1 MEIEQKN
8 FFSNIMIEGH
18 AMFKKDPM
26 SKPMTH
32 ERIIDSLK
40 MAIPIAIYAIIYLT
54 WFHHLEVTPQVHYTE
69 VHTALDDKIPFLEIF
84 VVPYFAWFFYV
95 SFVVLYFLFKYE
107 KEDYYKLLS
116 FLITGMTVFLI
127 VSTLFPNIQHLRPT
141 TMPRD
146 NIFTHMVAYLYKTDT
161 PTNLWP
167 SIHVY
172 NSIGVFIG
180 AYTSKRVSRRGKI
193 FSGVLSTLII
203 LSTMFIKQHST
214 FDVATAFALGLI
226 VYVIVYRSE
235 LVVGILHRHDAEEE
249 ERAVN

>member
-1 MEIEQKN
+1 
-8 FFSNIMIEGH
+8 
-18 AMFKKDPM
+18 MFRKDPL
-26 SKPMTH
+26 SKPMTR
-32 ERIIDSLK
+32 ERIVDSIK
-40 MAIPIAIYAIIYLT
+40 MAVPIAIYAVIYLI

-84 VVPYFAWFFYV
+84 VIPYFMWFFYV
-95 SFVVLYFLFKYE
+95 SSIVLFFLFKYE
-107 KEDYYKLLS
+107 KEDYYKLLT

-141 TMPRD
+141 VMPRD
-146 NIFTHMVAYLYKTDT
+146 NIFTHMVSFLYKRDT

-172 NSIGVFIG
+172 NSIGCCIG
-180 AYTSKRVSRRGKI
+180 VNASKRFSKRGKI
-193 FSGVLSTLII
+193 ICDTISMLII

-214 FDVATAFALGLI
+214 FDVATAFAMGLI

-235 LVVGILHRHDAEEE
+235 FVVSFLHRHDTSEE
-249 ERAVN
+249 ERAIN